1 MGTPPLSHP
10 TFLVYRPFGLAIR
23 KLYDINKT
31 MDHTASHSAL
41 PDVPP
46 LPAPA
51 VQLMAQR
58 PPMLLADALVHR
70 DRPGNFSVVTA
81 TVPTSG
87 VFLGQD
93 GGVIP
98 EYFVEL
104 VAQGGAAVNGYD
116 AITDNAGKTRGFLV
130 GIDKFVWRAGAQ
142 SGEQLRVELIKTF
155 EFGPVTVMSGR
166 VFNRAEQLL
175 AEGEIKA
182 WEQP

>member
-1 MGTPPLSHP
+1 MADL
-10 TFLVYRPFGLAIR
+10 FA
-23 KLYDINKT
+23 
-31 MDHTASHSAL
+31 HSA
-41 PDVPP
+41 PTTAPPP

-58 PPMLLADALVHR
+58 PPMLLVSTLVHR
-70 DRPGNFSVVTA
+70 DRPGNFSVVVATA
-81 TVPTSG
+81 PHSG
-87 VFLGQD
+87 VFLGPD

-130 GIDKFVWRAGAQ
+130 GIDSFIWQGSA
-142 SGEQLRVELIKTF
+142 SPGEELRVELVKTF
-155 EFGPVTVMSGR
+155 EFGPVTMMRGQ
-166 VFNRAEQLL
+166 VFNRGNQML

>member
-1 MGTPPLSHP
+1 MNHNLSES
-10 TFLVYRPFGLAIR
+10 V
-23 KLYDINKT
+23 
-31 MDHTASHSAL
+31 ASA
-41 PDVPP
+41 PP

-51 VQLMAQR
+51 LQLVAQR
-58 PPMLLADALVHR
+58 PPMLLVDALVHR

-81 TVPTSG
+81 TVPRAG
-87 VFLGQD
+87 IFLGPD
-93 GGVIP
+93 GCVIP

-116 AITDNAGKTRGFLV
+116 AISDGEGGSRGFLV
-130 GIDKFVWRAGAQ
+130 GIDKFVWLAGARV
-142 SGEQLRVELIKTF
+142 GEELRVELVKTF

-166 VFNRAEQLL
+166 VFNGTEQLL